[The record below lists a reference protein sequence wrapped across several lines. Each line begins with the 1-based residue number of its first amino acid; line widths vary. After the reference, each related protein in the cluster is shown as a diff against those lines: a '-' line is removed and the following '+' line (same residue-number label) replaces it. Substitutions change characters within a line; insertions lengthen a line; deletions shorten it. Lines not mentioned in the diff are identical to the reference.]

1 MKRFTLILSLMVA
14 MVTTAMADLT
24 QNYRMNTNF
33 WENTDS
39 YPTELDAVIEGAKV
53 RGDGV
58 AIKKDGATVQVSTN
72 AVTVDADGNVV
83 VTFTY
88 NGGNHML
95 NILGVD
101 LVDADGNV
109 VAKDYHYGSAGG
121 TLYLNVYTLEGVT
134 AGAALTLRSFVYDN
148 AATGDRTNSAQ
159 GSYVATNVTG
169 EARVVLKPK
178 ANLDSAL
185 YTIREVN
192 GNLAYYN
199 GESLVRGTTA
209 ANASD
214 ENNTFFICKGND
226 SNYTIQTADGKYVT
240 YSATGNGTA
249 LSVSAAADATDANK
263 WWTIREGNN
272 SSVKIIVPATND
284 IYDASGW
291 NFAITIGGDA
301 NQGLGLW
308 NSTGN
313 NSQWY
318 ISKAT
323 PIQEGYGKLSIANVA
338 AYSDGTNI
346 VKDNTSGK
354 NVFKFTK
361 GEDGNYT
368 IQDADGKYL
377 IYTQTSNHLLTLV
390 DEAGAN
396 DDNKWWIIAY
406 DLQNR
411 ENCYDIFPKRDGIS
425 NNTPAFNWSQNTNTK
440 LGFWQA
446 NDNSSYCSLNIFATA
461 EVGSFVAFQ
470 STSTHQYCA
479 NKFVKTVPVTTNYAG
494 AGYNADRDHTQLV
507 FDECDPTVTPS
518 AVFEILAGANSYEF
532 KLKNVHTQEYVR
544 SFVNG
549 DRHMGTEAEATAIT
563 FKYLGA
569 NQYAVYGANN
579 GNPMHAQEAYN
590 VIVTW
595 NTSAY
600 GASSWEIIE
609 VETPTHE
616 LAVGEAGWSTLV
628 LGFNAAIPEA
638 DGFKAYTIE
647 AVENGYVSLAEAT
660 GVLGANTP
668 IIVNAPEGSYEF
680 AYTTAAVT
688 VEPATDVLKGTLYNS
703 NIAPEGTAYVL
714 ANGANGVG
722 LYKAELNQ
730 ASNTAFLNNANKA
743 YLETPA
749 SAGVACYSFRFGEGT
764 TGIEE
769 ITDNREQSTVIYDLT
784 GRRVEAITAPG
795 IYVVNGKKVLVK

>member
-1 MKRFTLILSLMVA
+1 MKRFTLILSLLVA

-39 YPTELDAVIEGAKV
+39 YPTELGAVIDGAKV

-83 VTFTY
+83 VTFTHS
-88 NGGNHML
+88 GGNHML

-109 VAKDYHYGSAGG
+109 VAHDYHYGSAGG
-121 TLYLNVYTLEGVT
+121 TPYLTEYTLEGVT

-159 GSYVATNVTG
+159 GWYVITNVTG
-169 EARVVLKPK
+169 EERIVLKPK
-178 ANLDSAL
+178 ANLESAL

-199 GESLVRGTTA
+199 GERLVRGITA

-226 SNYTIQTADGKYVT
+226 GNYTIQTVDGKYVT
-240 YSATGNGTA
+240 YSATGNSTA
-249 LSVSAAADATDANK
+249 LSVSEAADATDDNK

-272 SSVKIIVPATND
+272 SGVKIIVPATND
-284 IYDASGW
+284 IYNAPGW
-291 NFAITIGGDA
+291 NFAITIGGKA
-301 NQGLGLW
+301 NQGVGLW

-361 GEDGNYT
+361 GEDGCYT
-368 IQDADGKYL
+368 IQDVDGKYL

-390 DEAGAN
+390 DEASAN

-411 ENCYDIFPKRDGIS
+411 ENCYDIFPKQDEIS
-425 NNTPAFNWSQNTNTK
+425 NSTHAFNWSQNTNTK
-440 LGFWQA
+440 LGFWGA
-446 NDNSSYCSLNIFATA
+446 NDNNSYCSLNIFAAA

-479 NKFVKTVPVTTNYAG
+479 NKFVKTVPVITNYAG
-494 AGYNADRDHTQLV
+494 AGYAANRDHTQLV

-518 AVFEILAGANSYEF
+518 AVFEILAGENSYEF

-544 SFVNG
+544 SFANS

-579 GNPMHAQEAYN
+579 GSPMHAQEAYN

-600 GASSWEIIE
+600 GASSWKVVEIDA
-609 VETPTHE
+609 PTSE
-616 LAVGEAGWSTLV
+616 LTVGEAEYATLM
-628 LGFNAAIPEA
+628 LGFNATIPA
-638 DGFKAYTIE
+638 G
-647 AVENGYVSLAEAT
+647 VEVFVANG
-660 GVLGANTP
+660 
-668 IIVNAPEGSYEF
+668 
-680 AYTTAAVT
+680 T
-688 VEPATDVLKGTLYNS
+688 VEGNENYVNLEPVTDILPAKTPVIVKAAAGTYRFTYTNSSVEAIDNDFEGTLYDQ
-703 NIAPEGTAYVL
+703 NITEDAYVL
-714 ANGANGVG
+714 GKVDGVVG
-722 LYKAELNQ
+722 LYLAKKNQ
-730 ASNTAFLNNANKA
+730 DEGSAWKNNANKA
-743 YLETPA
+743 YLPA
-749 SAGVACYSFRFGEGT
+749 VAGSANVASYSFRFGEGT
-764 TGIEE
+764 TGVEKVE
-769 ITDNREQSTVIYDLT
+769 MRNEKSEIYDLT
-784 GRRVEAITAPG
+784 GRRVENIAAPG
-795 IYVVNGKKVLVK
+795 IYIVGGKKVLVK

>member
-1 MKRFTLILSLMVA
+1 MVVMA
-14 MVTTAMADLT
+14 TTAMADLT
-24 QNYRMNTNF
+24 QNYMMNTNF

-39 YPTELDAVIEGAKV
+39 YPTELDAVIDGAKV

-199 GESLVRGTTA
+199 GERLVRGITA

-226 SNYTIQTADGKYVT
+226 DNYTIQTADGKYVT

-291 NFAITIGGDA
+291 NFAITIGGVA
-301 NQGLGLW
+301 NAGVGLW

-361 GEDGNYT
+361 GEDGCYT
-368 IQDADGKYL
+368 IQDADSKYL

-390 DEAGAN
+390 DEADAN

-411 ENCYDIFPKRDGIS
+411 ENCYDIFPKQDGI
-425 NNTPAFNWSQNTNTK
+425 NNSTAAFNWSQNTNTK

-446 NDNSSYCSLNIFATA
+446 NDNNSYCSLNIFAAA

-494 AGYNADRDHTQLV
+494 GGYSANRDHTQLV
-507 FDECDPTVTPS
+507 FDECDPNVTPS
-518 AVFEILAGANSYEF
+518 AVFEIVAGENSYEF

-544 SFVNG
+544 SFVNS

-680 AYTTAAVT
+680 AYTTAAAT
-688 VEPATDVLKGTLYNS
+688 VSPATDVLKGTLYNS

-714 ANGANGVG
+714 ANGENGVG
-722 LYKAELNQ
+722 LYKAALTDN
-730 ASNTAFLNNANKA
+730 AFLNNANKA
-743 YLETPA
+743 YFEVPA
-749 SAGVACYSFRFGEGT
+749 AAGVACYSFRFGEGT

>member
-1 MKRFTLILSLMVA
+1 MRKFTLILSLLVA
-14 MVTTAMADLT
+14 FVTTAMADLT
-24 QNYRMNTNF
+24 QNYKMNTNF

-39 YPTELDAVIEGAKV
+39 YPTELDAVIDGAKV

-83 VTFTY
+83 VTFTHD
-88 NGGNHML
+88 GGNHML

-109 VAKDYHYGSAGG
+109 VAEDYHYGSAGSN
-121 TLYLNVYTLEGVT
+121 LYLNVYTLEGVT

-148 AATGDRTNSAQ
+148 TATGDRTNSAQ
-159 GSYVATNVTG
+159 GGYVITNVTG
-169 EARVVLKPK
+169 EERVVLKPK
-178 ANLDSAL
+178 ANLESAL

-199 GESLVRGTTA
+199 GESLVRGITA

-226 SNYTIQTADGKYVT
+226 GNYTIQTADGKYVT

-249 LSVSAAADATDANK
+249 LSVSEAAGATDDNK

-272 SSVKIIVPATND
+272 SGVKIIVPATND
-284 IYDASGW
+284 IYNAPGW
-291 NFAITIGGDA
+291 NFAITIDGVA
-301 NQGLGLW
+301 NAGVGLW

-361 GEDGNYT
+361 GENGYYT
-368 IQDADGKYL
+368 IQDVDGKYL
-377 IYTQTSNHLLTLV
+377 IYTQTSNHLLTLI

-411 ENCYDIFPKRDGIS
+411 ENCYDIFPKQNGAS
-425 NNTPAFNWSQNTNTK
+425 NSTPAFNWSQADNTK

-446 NDNSSYCSLNIFATA
+446 NDGNSYCSLHIFATA
-461 EVGSFVAFQ
+461 KAGSFVAFQ

-479 NKFVKTVPVTTNYAG
+479 DKFVKTVPVITNYTG
-494 AGYNADRDHTQLV
+494 GGYAANRDHTQLV

-518 AVFEILAGANSYEF
+518 AVFEIVAGENSYEF

-544 SFVNG
+544 SFVKG

-563 FKYLGA
+563 FKYLGT
-569 NQYAVYGANN
+569 NQYAVYGTNN
-579 GNPMHAQEAYN
+579 GNPMHAQQAYN

-595 NTSAY
+595 SGEAGSAS
-600 GASSWEIIE
+600 AWEMVE
-609 VETPTHE
+609 VETPTHT
-616 LAVGEAGWSTLV
+616 LTVGETEWSTLV
-628 LGFNAAIPEA
+628 LGFNATIPTTE
-638 DGFKAYTIE
+638 GFKAYSISDIDGKE
-647 AVENGYVSLAEAT
+647 VVLNEVT
-660 GVLGANTP
+660 GILGANVP
-668 IIVNAPEGSYEF
+668 VLVNAPAGDYKF
-680 AYTTAAVT
+680 TYTTEAATVT
-688 VEPATDVLKGTLYNS
+688 ESNLNGTLYTTNV
-703 NIAPEGTAYVL
+703 AVEGDAYILATVNNTTA
-714 ANGANGVG
+714 
-722 LYKAELNQ
+722 LYKVKKNDDGTL
-730 ASNTAFLNNANKA
+730 TNNANKA
-743 YLETPA
+743 YFVLTSGDA
-749 SAGVACYSFRFGEGT
+749 AKSFNIRFGEGT
-764 TGIEE
+764 TGVEE
-769 ITDNREQSTVIYDLT
+769 VVVENGVKTIFDLT
-784 GRRVEAITAPG
+784 GRRVESVTVPG
-795 IYVVNGKKVLVK
+795 IYIVNGKKVLVK

>member
-1 MKRFTLILSLMVA
+1 M
-14 MVTTAMADLT
+14 
-24 QNYRMNTNF
+24 
-33 WENTDS
+33 
-39 YPTELDAVIEGAKV
+39 
-53 RGDGV
+53 
-58 AIKKDGATVQVSTN
+58 
-72 AVTVDADGNVV
+72 
-83 VTFTY
+83 
-88 NGGNHML
+88 
-95 NILGVD
+95 
-101 LVDADGNV
+101 
-109 VAKDYHYGSAGG
+109 
-121 TLYLNVYTLEGVT
+121 
-134 AGAALTLRSFVYDN
+134 
-148 AATGDRTNSAQ
+148 
-159 GSYVATNVTG
+159 
-169 EARVVLKPK
+169 
-178 ANLDSAL
+178 
-185 YTIREVN
+185 
-192 GNLAYYN
+192 
-199 GESLVRGTTA
+199 
-209 ANASD
+209 
-214 ENNTFFICKGND
+214 
-226 SNYTIQTADGKYVT
+226 
-240 YSATGNGTA
+240 
-249 LSVSAAADATDANK
+249 
-263 WWTIREGNN
+263 
-272 SSVKIIVPATND
+272 KIIVPATND
-284 IYDASGW
+284 IYNAPGW
-291 NFAITIGGDA
+291 NFAITIGGTA
-301 NQGLGLW
+301 NAGVGLW

-361 GEDGNYT
+361 GEDGCYT
-368 IQDADGKYL
+368 IQDVDGKYL
-377 IYTQTSNHLLTLV
+377 IYTQTENHLLTLV

-411 ENCYDIFPKRDGIS
+411 ENCYDIFPKQDGI
-425 NNTPAFNWSQNTNTK
+425 NNSTHAFNWSQATNTK
-440 LGFWQA
+440 LGFWGA
-446 NDNSSYCSLNIFATA
+446 NDNNSYCSLNIFAEVV

-479 NKFVKTVPVTTNYAG
+479 NKFVKTVPVITNYAG
-494 AGYNADRDHTQLV
+494 GGYNANRDHTQLV

-518 AVFEILAGANSYEF
+518 AVFEILAGENSYEF

-600 GASSWEIIE
+600 GASSWKIIE

-616 LAVGEAGWSTLV
+616 LAVGEAGWATLV
-628 LGFNAAIPEA
+628 LGFNATIPAEVT
-638 DGFKAYTIE
+638 AYTIASQE
-647 AVENGYVSLAEAT
+647 DGYVTLAEAT
-660 GVLGANTP
+660 GVLQANVP
-668 IIVNAPEGSYEF
+668 VLVEAAKGDYEF
-680 AYTTAAVT
+680 AYTTEAATVT
-688 VEPATDVLKGTLYNS
+688 ESGLEGTLYDKDITAN
-703 NIAPEGTAYVL
+703 AYVL
-714 ANGANGVG
+714 GLIDGENVG
-722 LYKAELNQ
+722 FGLATTEGKAEG
-730 ASNTAFLNNANKA
+730 TFTNNANKA
-743 YLETPA
+743 YFVPTNAQANIA
-749 SAGVACYSFRFGEGT
+749 SYSFRFGEGT

>member
-1 MKRFTLILSLMVA
+1 MKRFTLILSLLVA

-33 WENTDS
+33 WENTGS
-39 YPTELDAVIEGAKV
+39 YPTELDAVIDGAKV

-72 AVTVDADGNVV
+72 AVTVDADGNIV
-83 VTFTY
+83 VTFTHS
-88 NGGNHML
+88 GGNHML

-109 VAKDYHYGSAGG
+109 VAHDYHYGSAGG
-121 TLYLNVYTLEGVT
+121 TPYLTEYTLEGVT

-159 GSYVATNVTG
+159 GWYVITNVTG
-169 EARVVLKPK
+169 EERIVLKPK
-178 ANLDSAL
+178 ANLESAL
-185 YTIREVN
+185 YTIREAN

-199 GESLVRGTTA
+199 GESLVRGITA

-226 SNYTIQTADGKYVT
+226 GNYTIQTTDGKYVT
-240 YSATGNGTA
+240 YSATGRGTA
-249 LSVSAAADATDANK
+249 LSVSEAADATDDNK

-272 SSVKIIVPATND
+272 SGVKIIVPATND
-284 IYDASGW
+284 IYDAPGW
-291 NFAITIGGDA
+291 NFAITIGGKA
-301 NQGLGLW
+301 NQGVGLW

-318 ISKAT
+318 ISMAT

-361 GEDGNYT
+361 GEDGCYT
-368 IQDADGKYL
+368 IQDVDGKYL
-377 IYTQTSNHLLTLV
+377 IYTQTSDHLLTLV
-390 DEAGAN
+390 DETNAN
-396 DDNKWWIIAY
+396 DANKWWIIAY

-411 ENCYDIFPKRDGIS
+411 ANCYDIFPKQDEI
-425 NNTPAFNWSQNTNTK
+425 NNSTHAFNWSQNTNTK
-440 LGFWQA
+440 LGFWGA
-446 NDNSSYCSLNIFATA
+446 NDNNSYCSLNIFAAA

-479 NKFVKTVPVTTNYAG
+479 DKFVKTVPVITNYAG
-494 AGYNADRDHTQLV
+494 AGYAANRDHTQLV
-507 FDECDPTVTPS
+507 FDECDPTATPS
-518 AVFEILAGANSYEF
+518 AVFEIVAGENSYDF

-544 SFVNG
+544 SFANG

-600 GASSWEIIE
+600 GASSWKVVEIDA
-609 VETPTHE
+609 PTSE
-616 LAVGEAGWSTLV
+616 LTVGEAEYATLM
-628 LGFNAAIPEA
+628 LGFNATIPA
-638 DGFKAYTIE
+638 G
-647 AVENGYVSLAEAT
+647 VEVFVANG
-660 GVLGANTP
+660 
-668 IIVNAPEGSYEF
+668 
-680 AYTTAAVT
+680 T
-688 VEPATDVLKGTLYNS
+688 VEGNENYVNLEPVTDILPAKTPVIVKAAAGTYKFTYTNSSVAAIDNDFEGTLYDQ
-703 NIAPEGTAYVL
+703 NITEDAYVL
-714 ANGANGVG
+714 GKVDGVVG
-722 LYKAELNQ
+722 LYLAKKNQ
-730 ASNTAFLNNANKA
+730 DEGSAWKNNANKA
-743 YLETPA
+743 YLPA
-749 SAGVACYSFRFGEGT
+749 VAGSANVASYSFRFGEGT
-764 TGIEE
+764 TGVENVVVENEVKAIH
-769 ITDNREQSTVIYDLT
+769 DLT
-784 GRRVEAITAPG
+784 GRRVENISAPG
-795 IYVVNGKKVLVK
+795 IYIVNGVKKLVR